1 MHFTY
6 ASTYLIHIHIKIIML
21 KKNPSSKSQSLLS
34 SSFCP
39 QTIMLWIIWFCVV
52 FSYYGMFLWLPS
64 VMTHKGFDMVKSF
77 GYIFMMTLA
86 QLPGYF
92 TVAWLIERVGRKWV
106 LIAYLFGTL
115 ISAYLFGISD
125 SINLVAHYY
134 HFST

>member
-1 MHFTY
+1 M
-6 ASTYLIHIHIKIIML
+6 M
-21 KKNPSSKSQSLLS
+21 
-34 SSFCP
+34 
-39 QTIMLWIIWFCVV
+39 
-52 FSYYGMFLWLPS
+52 
-64 VMTHKGFDMVKSF
+64 HKGFDMVKSF

-106 LIAYLFGTL
+106 LIAYLFG
-115 ISAYLFGISD
+115 IAD